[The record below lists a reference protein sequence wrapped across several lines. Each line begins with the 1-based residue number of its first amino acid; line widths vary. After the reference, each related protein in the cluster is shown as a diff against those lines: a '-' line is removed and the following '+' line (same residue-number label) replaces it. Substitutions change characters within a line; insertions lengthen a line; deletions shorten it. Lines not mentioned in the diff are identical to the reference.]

1 MTTTIYTIPENDNHV
16 DSDHELEEL
25 QEKMNNINEQSAQ
38 EFHKLKSQSNKIT
51 ALLEQNFN
59 ENFINKNFD
68 EHELI
73 EEQIDKLIYQY
84 TKIKDNL
91 RNGREVRFYIEKK
104 ERQKVNE
111 LRYARNVLTHLG
123 IYPVKE
129 NE

>member
-1 MTTTIYTIPENDNHV
+1 MASSLQTIPEVDIHI

-25 QEKMNNINEQSAQ
+25 HEKMNYINEQSAQ
-38 EFHKLKSQSNKIT
+38 EFRRLKSQSFKVT
-51 ALLEQNFN
+51 TLLEQNFN
-59 ENFINKNFD
+59 NDYINKNFD

-84 TKIKDNL
+84 TKIKENL
-91 RNGREVRFYIEKK
+91 RRGREVRFYIEKK
-104 ERQKVNE
+104 EKQKVNE